1 MNQVSCFCWLH
12 HDDDS
17 SDVDDDSDHDE
28 ITFIGRR
35 WHNEEPEEESEQ
47 QLQQHHHKPSLPS
60 SSSMSH
66 HHDQHHR
73 RVIRVI
79 IVDAIIVMSAII
91 FCIFLE
97 SRMITCTTR
106 TTSQSIALLEAA
118 RKNKIRNDK
127 VAVPAHRP
135 CRLPLQTLRWL
146 WLLNPRPNS
155 WACST
160 SRDLRRPRSSKWEVV
175 RHHSIESGACLMA
188 TSGTGQ
194 ICSTTILTIPKT
206 RSDHVRSA
214 LKTCKCMAHT

>member
-91 FCIFLE
+91 LE

-135 CRLPLQTLRWL
+135 CRLSLQTLRWL